1 MCQQVSFESHWA
13 IFRYSHGSS
22 GKHTSALVSCDGSSV
37 QVTLNRAFT
46 TDALMAK
53 SESGSSEEKRPTGL
67 KSACP
72 ASRYFDSPVL
82 AAITMMAVWLR
93 YAGTDS
99 TTGGPDAMQTAE
111 EWSHAG
117 SLKVKFGNVRVT
129 WRSVLQGG

>member
-1 MCQQVSFESHWA
+1 MPEAYVCQQVSIESHSHRA
-13 IFRYSHGSS
+13 NFRDSLGSF
-22 GKHTSALVSCDGSSV
+22 GLHTSALVSCDGSSV

-53 SESGSSEEKRPTGL
+53 SESGSSEETRPTGL

-82 AAITMMAVWLR
+82 VAITIMAVWLR

-117 SLKVKFGNVRVT
+117 SL
-129 WRSVLQGG
+129 